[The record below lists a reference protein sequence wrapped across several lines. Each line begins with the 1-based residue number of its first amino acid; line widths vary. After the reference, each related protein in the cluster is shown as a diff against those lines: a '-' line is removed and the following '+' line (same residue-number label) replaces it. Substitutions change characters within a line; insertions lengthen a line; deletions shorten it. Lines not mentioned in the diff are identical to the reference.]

1 MVLANIWES
10 LLSGTQ
16 NSGLT
21 LIGFLIKWYIGG
33 TYSKL
38 WVSPPKKSFL
48 PPRMSERSFLLLWRQ
63 KKVAFFG
70 TSKNTSLTV
79 TLQKEHK
86 KENPLGFPADDAFE
100 GPSCFCRAL
109 GLKDSHIKQK
119 NHQSCIRCLH
129 VVEGRLKKEGV
140 SCLLICSYCY

>member
-10 LLSGTQ
+10 LLNGTQ

-48 PPRMSERSFLLLWRQ
+48 PPRMSECSFLLLWRQ

-86 KENPLGFPADDAFE
+86 KENPLGFPADDPFE

-119 NHQSCIRCLH
+119 THQSCICW
-129 VVEGRLKKEGV
+129 
-140 SCLLICSYCY
+140 CS